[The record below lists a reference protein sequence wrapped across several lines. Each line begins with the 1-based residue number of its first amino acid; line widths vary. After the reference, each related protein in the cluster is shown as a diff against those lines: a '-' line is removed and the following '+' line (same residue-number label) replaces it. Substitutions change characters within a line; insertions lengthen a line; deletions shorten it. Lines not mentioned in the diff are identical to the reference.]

1 MQQIENR
8 VREFIAENFFVDAT
22 MIEGDASLVG
32 SGIIDSTGVMEII
45 LFLEESFEIQL
56 PDEDAVPAN
65 LDSINNLTRYIHGR
79 VVQVTA

>member
-1 MQQIENR
+1 MQQIEKR
-8 VREFIAENFFVDAT
+8 VREFITENFFVDAT
-22 MIEGDASLVG
+22 SLEGDASLVG
-32 SGIIDSTGVMEII
+32 SGVIDSTGVMEII

-79 VVQVTA
+79 TVQVTA